1 MSKRRPTVGVK
12 AVHDSGSEIMLY
24 FDKSTFLLNEDRSE
38 RWLLRRWAASWSGAR
53 PSFRD
58 HKSFGGAKFPS
69 QYKILYD
76 GKLIV
81 EGETA
86 AIKVHATI
94 DPAWFGTEG
103 PARIR

>member
-1 MSKRRPTVGVK
+1 
-12 AVHDSGSEIMLY
+12 MLY
-24 FDKSTFLLNEDRSE
+24 FDNRTFLLTKTQATVAAPEMGGKLVRSE
-38 RWLLRRWAASWSGAR
+38 TFFS
-53 PSFRD
+53 D

-69 QYKILYD
+69 KYKILFD

-94 DPAWFGTEG
+94 DPAWFGTG
-103 PARIR
+103 GSARVR